1 MNSTIIILTEMISN
15 QNTVH
20 LKSFNCQDEVLME
33 MNTHTDCN
41 IAAKGN
47 HKRARIELTVE

>member
-1 MNSTIIILTEMISN
+1 MTGN

-20 LKSFNCQDEVLME
+20 LKSFNCQDEILME

-47 HKRARIELTVE
+47 HKRVRIELTVE